1 MGTVVIGTLGVI
13 GICGLALIIVVY
25 EDRKK

>member
-1 MGTVVIGTLGVI
+1 MGTLIIGTLGVI
-13 GICGLALIIVVY
+13 GICGLALIIVIY